1 MKTGPDSFSSSFAD
15 ARARF
20 REQAAL
26 AGGVLETIK
35 HPELGP
41 NGADL
46 STDVARF
53 GPESAPATLVII
65 SGTHGVEG
73 FAGSGAQVDI
83 LKRGEMLKL
92 PLDVS
97 VVMIHAINP
106 YGFAWCRRVTHENID
121 LNRNWIDFEKPL
133 PSNPAYDEISQLVCP
148 SEWSDGV
155 VKSTTAALHAYAA
168 AHSFDALLQA
178 VTGGQYTHPKGIF
191 YGGTGPSWSRI
202 TQTAIFKH
210 YLKQSERV
218 GIIDLHTGLG
228 PYGYAEQMITA
239 SSESDAYSRACKW
252 FGSTVTPVGGD
263 DSASAEISG
272 DGLSAAAPLLSNA
285 EVTGVAWEFG
295 TQPPLEVLHALRA
308 DAWLHAYGDPASAI
322 GESIQQQMH
331 RAFFIDEDFWK
342 GMIVAQT
349 LTAFREALAGLSTQ
363 PRRAKS

>member
-1 MKTGPDSFSSSFAD
+1 MKTGPDSFSRSFGV

-20 REQAAL
+20 CEEAAR
-26 AGGVLETIK
+26 AGGALEALK

-41 NGADL
+41 NGGEL
-46 STDVARF
+46 FTDVARF
-53 GPESAPATLVII
+53 GSESAPATLVII

-73 FAGSGAQVDI
+73 FAGSGAQIDL

-92 PLDVS
+92 PSDVS

-106 YGFAWCRRVTHENID
+106 YGFAWCRRVTHENVD
-121 LNRNWIDFEKPL
+121 LNRNWIDFGQAL
-133 PSNPAYDEISQLVCP
+133 PSSPAYDEIADALCP
-148 SEWSDGV
+148 SEWNDAV

-168 AHSFDALLQA
+168 AHSFDALIQA
-178 VTGGQYTHPKGIF
+178 VTGGQYNHPKGIF
-191 YGGTGPSWSRI
+191 YGGTHPSWSRN

-210 YLKQSERV
+210 YLRNAERV

-239 SSESDAYSRACKW
+239 SRESAAYERACRW
-252 FGSTVTPVGGD
+252 YGSSVTPVGGD
-263 DSASAEISG
+263 DSASAEIVG
-272 DGLSAAAPLLSNA
+272 DGLSAAGPLLANA

-295 TQPPLEVLHALRA
+295 TVAPLEVLHALRA
-308 DAWLHAYGDPASAI
+308 DAWLHAHGDPASDI
-322 GESIQQQMH
+322 GESIQQQTR

-349 LTAFREALAGLSTQ
+349 LTAFREALIGLSSQ
-363 PRRAKS
+363 QSRAR